1 MGCPAKITRI
11 FLSPEG
17 PPNSQLPL
25 LIEVKDP
32 ILEVVHLAQ
41 NQCLVK
47 HVTESATL
55 QQGDGLCMK
64 FLLGLQEKVVGP
76 LVIRWHKVF

>member
-1 MGCPAKITRI
+1 MGYPGKLTQT
-11 FLSPEG
+11 FLSSEG

-32 ILEVVHLAQ
+32 ILEVMHLAQ
-41 NQCLVK
+41 DQCLVK
-47 HVTESATL
+47 HITESATL

-64 FLLGLQEKVVGP
+64 FLLGLLEKVVG
-76 LVIRWHKVF
+76 L